1 MEIRQ
6 NFINQLK
13 VLIVLYNKDM
23 SQKVSLTHIYLE
35 SIDHSLIYQTC
46 YAQIK
51 TNLYTWKQIT
61 NHTIGNIC
69 VGSDDCNLK
78 SVTLNVLRG
87 DRLRFYDCL
96 PRRWKT
102 EEVKWQNK
110 VPQKKTERRNFVWYS
125 TTSELST
132 KTYTDLLL
140 YKGKTHAHA
149 YTCSVIC
156 TQMIQYTTIRIE
168 LWE

>member
-51 TNLYTWKQIT
+51 TNLYTWKQIA
-61 NHTIGNIC
+61 NHIVGNIC
-69 VGSDDCNLK
+69 VGFDDHNLK
-78 SVTLNVLRG
+78 RVTLNVLQ
-87 DRLRFYDCL
+87 
-96 PRRWKT
+96 
-102 EEVKWQNK
+102 VKWQNK
-110 VPQKKTERRNFVWYS
+110 VPQKRSEQRNFVWCS

-132 KTYTDLLL
+132 KTYTHVLL
-140 YKGKTHAHA
+140 YKGKTHTHA